1 MSKQLYGLVLAGGKS
16 RRMGH
21 DKALLLRDGQS
32 QLRYIASLLEDVC
45 VKVFVSA
52 RSEQQDDPERR
63 QFPTIVDS
71 YDDMGPVAGILSA
84 MDEHPE
90 ADWLVVACDL
100 PRLDL
105 ATLEYLF
112 KHRDSSKLAT
122 AYRSSHDGLPEPL
135 CAIYEPEAFPV
146 LRESFADNCRC
157 PRRFLIDLGDRVCL
171 LDPINPRALDNANTP
186 MEAKSLGLEFYT
198 FDQRP

>member
-1 MSKQLYGLVLAGGKS
+1 MSNTLRGLVLAGGKS

-32 QLRYIASLLEDVC
+32 QLRYIASLLEDEC
-45 VKVFVSA
+45 DKVYVSA

-63 QFPTIVDS
+63 QFPAIVDR

-100 PRLDL
+100 PNIDA
-105 ATLEYLF
+105 ATLGYLIR
-112 KHRDSSKLAT
+112 HRSDTQPFT
-122 AYRSSHDGLPEPL
+122 AYKSSYDGLPEPL
-135 CAIYEPEAFPV
+135 CAIYGAGSGDIIRAFV
-146 LRESFADNCRC
+146 DEGILC
-157 PRRFLIDLGDRVCL
+157 PRKMLIKSDTEL
-171 LDPINPRALDNANTP
+171 LVQPKPDALDNINTP
-186 MEAKSLGLEFYT
+186 GDLEASVLEAT
-198 FDQRP
+198 R